1 MIQRF
6 WLSVVVGIWGCCAA
20 SVAIGEGKA
29 LPADVQAV
37 LDKPLYKSGIW
48 GLQVVDVDTGEVIYD
63 LDSERM
69 LLTGSVRKL
78 FSIGLALDKLGIDH
92 RFTTPVY
99 RRGDV
104 ANGVLD
110 GDLILVASGD
120 LAMGGRTKADGSL
133 AMTDFDHNEANA
145 IGNAELTM
153 TDPLAGFESLARQI
167 AAGGIKEVRGEV
179 IIDDRLFVPFNF
191 REEFDV
197 RPIFVNDDLVDVIIQ
212 PGATGKAAF
221 VDWRPK
227 SGAFAVESAL
237 TMAPAGTQLD
247 VELSPEFPQCF
258 GKDGCHGKVEGK
270 LPKDFV
276 PPLTNKYPIVRAFR
290 IVEPQDYARTAFVEA
305 LKKVGVKVSA
315 KTVGKNPADKLP
327 PRDAYSDATKIAELT
342 SPPYADYAKWILK
355 VSYNIGADTSLVLF
369 GLTQGVNAMP
379 AALEAEKKT
388 LAAEFDIPADHYH
401 FIDGSGG
408 GESAATPSATN
419 KFLREVRGKKFYQPF
434 HDALPVLA
442 VDGSLGFVTD
452 FMKDESLA
460 GAKGN
465 VFAKTGTY
473 LTGNEDG
480 TLALRSQ
487 ALAGYIHTKSG
498 RRLTYTLF
506 VNDVPSISG
515 IEQLLQVFQ
524 DQGTISAIIWR
535 EN

>member
-20 SVAIGEGKA
+20 SVAMGQGKA
-29 LPADVQAV
+29 LPADLQAV
-37 LDKPLYKSGIW
+37 LEKPLYEAGIW
-48 GLQVVDVDTGEVIYD
+48 GLQVVDVDTDEVIYD
-63 LDSERM
+63 LGSERK

-78 FSIGLALDKLGIDH
+78 FSIGLALDKLGVDH

-120 LAMGGRTKADGSL
+120 LAMGGRTKPDGSL
-133 AMTDFDHNEANA
+133 AITDFDHNEASS
-145 IGNAELTM
+145 IGNAELAT

-197 RPIFVNDDLVDVIIQ
+197 RPIFVNDDLVDVIIR
-212 PGATGKAAF
+212 PGARGKAAS

-227 SGAFAVESAL
+227 SGAFAVDSSL
-237 TMAPAGTQLD
+237 TMAPAGTELD

-258 GKDGCHGKVEGK
+258 GKDGCHGEVEGK
-270 LPKDFV
+270 LPQDFI
-276 PPLTNKYPIVRAFR
+276 PPLTNKYPLIRAFR
-290 IVEPQDYARTAFVEA
+290 IVEPQDYARTVFVEA
-305 LKKVGVKVSA
+305 LEKVGVKVSA
-315 KTVGKNPADKLP
+315 KAVGKNRADKLP

-388 LAAEFDIPADHYH
+388 LARRVSHP
-401 FIDGSGG
+401 
-408 GESAATPSATN
+408 
-419 KFLREVRGKKFYQPF
+419 R
-434 HDALPVLA
+434 
-442 VDGSLGFVTD
+442 
-452 FMKDESLA
+452 
-460 GAKGN
+460 
-465 VFAKTGTY
+465 
-473 LTGNEDG
+473 
-480 TLALRSQ
+480 
-487 ALAGYIHTKSG
+487 
-498 RRLTYTLF
+498 RRLSLHRRQRRRRKCGHAQCDQQ
-506 VNDVPSISG
+506 VPARRARQDVLSAVPRCAASARRGRFAG
-515 IEQLLQVFQ
+515 IRHRLHEARIARRCERQRLRQ
-524 DQGTISAIIWR
+524 DRHLPHRQ
-535 EN
+535 